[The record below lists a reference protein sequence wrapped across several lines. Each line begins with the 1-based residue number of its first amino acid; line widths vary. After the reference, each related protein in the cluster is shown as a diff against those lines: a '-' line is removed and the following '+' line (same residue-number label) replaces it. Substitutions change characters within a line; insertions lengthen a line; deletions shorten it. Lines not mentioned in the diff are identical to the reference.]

1 MVLLTRSNVIS
12 VVESMSL
19 TKLYHDM
26 AADIDMRNTNNLR
39 LTYFCTKLMF
49 RCTSSTTIFSRLVY
63 NASKKDYY
71 IPCLQNVSRTYCFG
85 IQLCIVSN
93 ILVINTQ
100 NFAIFKLLVDKGA
113 SHSSYDIPPQEKF
126 KSLKGKCQKCIYQ
139 LEPPFDA
146 SLLCL

>member
-12 VVESMSL
+12 VVETMSL

-49 RCTSSTTIFSRLVY
+49 RCTSSTTIFSRLNY
-63 NASKKDYY
+63 TKDYY
-71 IPCLQNVSRTYCFG
+71 IPCLQNVSHTYCFG
-85 IQLCIVSN
+85 IQFCILSN

>member
-63 NASKKDYY
+63 KAFKKDSY
-71 IPCLQNVSRTYCFG
+71 IPCLQNVSSTYC
-85 IQLCIVSN
+85 IALEY
-93 ILVINTQ
+93 
-100 NFAIFKLLVDKGA
+100 
-113 SHSSYDIPPQEKF
+113 SSVF
-126 KSLKGKCQKCIYQ
+126 SAT
-139 LEPPFDA
+139 F
-146 SLLCL
+146 

>member
-12 VVESMSL
+12 VVETMSL

-63 NASKKDYY
+63 NAFKKDYY
-71 IPCLQNVSRTYCFG
+71 IPCLQMYQVR
-85 IQLCIVSN
+85 IV
-93 ILVINTQ
+93 LVWNTALYSQ
-100 NFAIFKLLVDKGA
+100 QHFSDK
-113 SHSSYDIPPQEKF
+113 Y
-126 KSLKGKCQKCIYQ
+126 
-139 LEPPFDA
+139 LEFCHFQVA
-146 SLLCL
+146 G

>member
-12 VVESMSL
+12 VVETMSL

-26 AADIDMRNTNNLR
+26 AADIDMGNTNNLR

-71 IPCLQNVSRTYCFG
+71 IPYLQNVSRTYCFG
-85 IQLCIVSN
+85 IQFCILSN
-93 ILVINTQ
+93 ILVINT
-100 NFAIFKLLVDKGA
+100 
-113 SHSSYDIPPQEKF
+113 
-126 KSLKGKCQKCIYQ
+126 
-139 LEPPFDA
+139 
-146 SLLCL
+146 